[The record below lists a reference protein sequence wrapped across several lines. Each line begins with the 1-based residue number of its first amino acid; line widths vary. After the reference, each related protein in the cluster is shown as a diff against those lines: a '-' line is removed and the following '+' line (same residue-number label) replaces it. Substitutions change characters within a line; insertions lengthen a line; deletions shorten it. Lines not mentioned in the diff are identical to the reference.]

1 MSAVVVPPIMTF
13 PSPIVRCLHGN
24 SFGKF
29 VALDLPNPRRWTSP
43 LQGRPGCRSSTLSII
58 TPATS
63 RMFAV
68 LTCPDGAEKA
78 KLRVTSQS
86 TSDKNP
92 VAGLYNYVFAGVGRC
107 RTICFGR
114 RLSVDDFVCRCDS
127 NITGDSYRGT
137 AAGCLFFSFF
147 IHIIISMFY
156 HLLSVTCC
164 GMSSRLINK
173 RRYTDSD
180 WKLRIALECSCFFNQ
195 SMVEA

>member
-1 MSAVVVPPIMTF
+1 MDGPLHRILHRTRILWLDSM
-13 PSPIVRCLHGN
+13 CLC
-24 SFGKF
+24 
-29 VALDLPNPRRWTSP
+29 L
-43 LQGRPGCRSSTLSII
+43 RSSWSL
-58 TPATS
+58 
-63 RMFAV
+63 
-68 LTCPDGAEKA
+68 E
-78 KLRVTSQS
+78 
-86 TSDKNP
+86 
-92 VAGLYNYVFAGVGRC
+92 
-107 RTICFGR
+107 
-114 RLSVDDFVCRCDS
+114 DFLFRAAFVRIDYFFCLCDF
-127 NITGDSYRGT
+127 NTTGDSYRGT